1 MKECILNKTGTGHAH
16 LRNAALSPEG
26 RRLVNAKSLVV
37 LLAGTVLASAVAA
50 PAAWYKWRSKL
61 NGTVIC
67 AQVMQGEWER
77 TDGPFKDAQCD
88 KPGKPGQ

>member
-1 MKECILNKTGTGHAH
+1 MLNKTGAGYAH
-16 LRNAALSPEG
+16 LRNAAPYAG
-26 RRLVNAKSLVV
+26 ARRAANAK
-37 LLAGTVLASAVAA
+37 LLAALLAASVLASAVAA